1 MPPSMY
7 VLLSRAELV
16 VRELE
21 KEAVKHAS
29 QQQAAAHDASQP
41 LERFMMR
48 SVACFIGQ
56 GVAFV
61 DTAPPLWQALHC
73 NIALSDVRR
82 CWEHRVVL
90 CL

>member
-1 MPPSMY
+1 
-7 VLLSRAELV
+7 

-21 KEAVKHAS
+21 KEAVQNAS
-29 QQQAAAHDASQP
+29 QQQQQRKAEAAAYGEDPQP
-41 LERFMMR
+41 LERYMMR
-48 SVACFIGQ
+48 SVACFTGQ

-61 DTAPPLWQALHC
+61 DTEPPLWQALHC

-90 CL
+90 CS